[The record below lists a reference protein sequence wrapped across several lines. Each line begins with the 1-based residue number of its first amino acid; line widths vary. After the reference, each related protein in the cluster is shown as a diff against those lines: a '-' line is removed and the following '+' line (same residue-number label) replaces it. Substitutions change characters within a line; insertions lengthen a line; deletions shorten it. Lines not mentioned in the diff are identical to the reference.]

1 MGWRTVVVLKS
12 SKLDLRLGYMVVRDS
27 EKSIRVHISEISVL
41 IIENTAS
48 SITTAL
54 LNELT
59 KQKIKVIFC
68 DEKQNPTSELIP
80 HYGCHDC
87 SLKLKRQ
94 IDWLPINKQL
104 VWTSI
109 VAEKIRKQA
118 DNLKYFNL
126 PESDMLYQ
134 YIEELELNDETN
146 REGHAAKV
154 YFNALFGKS
163 FSRSN
168 DCNINS
174 ALNYGYSIILSC
186 INREVV
192 CNGYLTQLG
201 LFHDNMFNQFNL
213 GCDMMEPFRPIIDR
227 FVKKLDPDKFEPEE
241 KRKILALLSEEFIID
256 GRKQTLLN
264 TMKIY
269 SKSVFDAIE
278 QGDASCIRFYK
289 YEL

>member
-1 MGWRTVVVLKS
+1 M
-12 SKLDLRLGYMVVRDS
+12 
-27 EKSIRVHISEISVL
+27 
-41 IIENTAS
+41 
-48 SITTAL
+48 
-54 LNELT
+54 
-59 KQKIKVIFC
+59 
-68 DEKQNPTSELIP
+68 IP

-186 INREVV
+186 INREIV

-241 KRKILALLSEEFIID
+241 KRKILTLLSEEFIID